1 MSCAIIV
8 HGAVGSGKT
17 CACLELVER
26 ARNKGIPIG
35 GVLSVRVYQDEEL
48 IGYDGLDLMSRDV
61 FPLARLRDR
70 ANDPDWFVF
79 GRLIYAFSVQGFER
93 ANSIL
98 MHSAETLSHSSIVFI
113 DEFGRLEREGLGIY
127 PGALRVA
134 EKLRTGGVA
143 VFACRTD
150 IVDVVETLTRGKAHV
165 IFRFEP
171 KALEALW
178 RTVLNCIE
186 LKQE

>member
-17 CACLELVER
+17 RACLELVER
-26 ARNKGIPIG
+26 ARAKGIPIG

-48 IGYDGLDLMSRDV
+48 IGYDCLDLTSRDV
-61 FPLARLRDR
+61 FPLARLRGR
-70 ANDPDWFVF
+70 VNGPDWFVF
-79 GRLIYAFSVQGFER
+79 GSLIYAFSVQGFER

-98 MHSAETLSHSSIVFI
+98 IHSAEALSHSSIVFI
-113 DEFGRLEREGLGIY
+113 DEFGRLERAGLGIY

-134 EKLRTGGVA
+134 EKLSVGGVA

-150 IVDVVETLTRGKAHV
+150 VVDAVEALTRGKAQV
-165 IFRFEP
+165 VFRYEP
-171 KALEALW
+171 KDLEALW

-186 LKQE
+186 LR